1 MTLYRKP
8 IALFCFFLV
17 LSVLFFVSP
26 TNAGDV
32 PELKKLV
39 HGLQW
44 SPGRNSPDLKPPLVQ
59 KTAVPPIHAKGVK
72 TFGVA
77 YEITMEAQAPRYPL
91 LISFPLP
98 AAAMADADR
107 VVFIKLSGG
116 KEELLFPSAIDKE
129 NARATLLLRS
139 FSTIVVGTMES
150 RYQQIVIEGVVMMT
164 EEAEEEPAGIYFDM
178 TSRETS
184 SGESAN
190 FVYETDGLEQFYFKQ
205 LFPSTLFGSY
215 VFHRIIGFSYN
226 FIFAGDPLV
235 TSPVIIDG
243 SKSTIGVSLNVIPV
257 TTRMEGR
264 VGTGTA
270 IPWRACG
277 SSSPVPTTSFIGR
290 VPARAVAISKIISA

>member
-1 MTLYRKP
+1 
-8 IALFCFFLV
+8 
-17 LSVLFFVSP
+17 
-26 TNAGDV
+26 
-32 PELKKLV
+32 
-39 HGLQW
+39 
-44 SPGRNSPDLKPPLVQ
+44 
-59 KTAVPPIHAKGVK
+59 
-72 TFGVA
+72 
-77 YEITMEAQAPRYPL
+77 
-91 LISFPLP
+91 
-98 AAAMADADR
+98 MADADR